1 MSEKELSIKYKIKD
15 FSFLTDDVLLTYIIS
30 DINKDSIKKEDI
42 NLLNDYINITKI
54 LNKNILK
61 IRTLN
66 TSGKFKLDFSK
77 IVLC

>member
-77 IVLC
+77 IVLY

>member
-42 NLLNDYINITKI
+42 NLLKNDIK
-54 LNKNILK
+54 
-61 IRTLN
+61 
-66 TSGKFKLDFSK
+66 
-77 IVLC
+77 